1 MAKLTWVTNTTT
13 WYEYELTP
21 EELEAYENDGSLP
34 EGFYDSGDIVREK
47 VIEDDNVEIIY
58 DDDDYQDEDSDED
71 ED

>member
-1 MAKLTWVTNTTT
+1 MAKLTWITNTTT

-21 EELEAYENDGSLP
+21 EELESYENDGSLP

-47 VIEDDNVEIIY
+47 VIDDDDLEVIY
-58 DDDDYQDEDSDED
+58 DDEDYQDEDSDED

>member
-13 WYEYELTP
+13 WYEYELSP
-21 EELEAYENDGSLP
+21 EELETYENDGTLP

-47 VIEDDNVEIIY
+47 VIEDDNVEVIY
-58 DDDDYQDEDSDED
+58 DDEDDFEEED

>member
-21 EELEAYENDGSLP
+21 EELETYENDGSFP
-34 EGFYDSGDIVREK
+34 EGFYDFGDIVREK

-58 DDDDYQDEDSDED
+58 DDEDDSDQDED
-71 ED
+71 

>member
-21 EELEAYENDGSLP
+21 EELETYENDGSFP

-58 DDDDYQDEDSDED
+58 DDED
-71 ED
+71 EDDFEDED

>member
-1 MAKLTWVTNTTT
+1 MAKLTWITNTTT

-21 EELEAYENDGSLP
+21 EELEAYENDGSFP

-58 DDDDYQDEDSDED
+58 DDEDED
-71 ED
+71 EFEDED

>member
-21 EELEAYENDGSLP
+21 EELETYENDGSFP